1 MSQLSPFFIDF
12 EGVLGKDGCALHLQV
27 IAGSHIQELRITD

>member
-12 EGVLGKDGCALHLQV
+12 EGVLGKDGCALHQV
-27 IAGSHIQELRITD
+27 ISGNHIQESIIAG